1 MGVSVSSTLAQR
13 GGAGAFANVL
23 ASAVPSGG
31 ENVTPK
37 VDAKTDERK
46 PMDRLAELLKRI
58 LRVPKEEAT
67 KQR

>member
-1 MGVSVSSTLAQR
+1 
-13 GGAGAFANVL
+13 VL